1 MGFWDFPF
9 MQKAFRFERLVDG
22 DVSRRK
28 KKPFWLNPVSHGC
41 YTIDRLSYIDRSPSA
56 DSVTVQREQQS
67 EEELEVWFFAVS
79 DAGSGREIVKYMQNH
94 IFDKLHNEPGVL
106 RKCKEI
112 MRRAY
117 VEEER
122 SSGSAASVTV
132 LDGEKL
138 AMASIGDHRVVVC
151 RDGEAYQLRAK
162 SSTRKWSDFV
172 FPVCYQG
179 ETDDESDSRDLELAM
194 VTEKISS
201 DTEFIIIGSSGIWQA
216 FRFER
221 LVDGDV
227 SRRKKKPFWLNPVS
241 HGCYTIDRL
250 SYIDRSPS
258 ADSVTVQR
266 EQQSEEELEVWFF
279 AVSDA
284 GTGREIVKYMQN
296 HIFDNEPGV
305 LRKCKEIMRRAYVEE
320 ERSSGS
326 AASVTVVDGEKLA
339 MASIGDHRVVICRDG
354 EAYQLRAKSS
364 TRKWSDFVFPG
375 SFP

>member
-1 MGFWDFPF
+1 
-9 MQKAFRFERLVDG
+9 MQK
-22 DVSRRK
+22 
-28 KKPFWLNPVSHGC
+28 
-41 YTIDRLSYIDRSPSA
+41 
-56 DSVTVQREQQS
+56 
-67 EEELEVWFFAVS
+67 
-79 DAGSGREIVKYMQNH
+79 
-94 IFDKLHNEPGVL
+94 
-106 RKCKEI
+106 
-112 MRRAY
+112 
-117 VEEER
+117 
-122 SSGSAASVTV
+122 
-132 LDGEKL
+132 
-138 AMASIGDHRVVVC
+138 
-151 RDGEAYQLRAK
+151 
-162 SSTRKWSDFV
+162 
-172 FPVCYQG
+172 
-179 ETDDESDSRDLELAM
+179 
-194 VTEKISS
+194 
-201 DTEFIIIGSSGIWQA
+201 A

-364 TRKWSDFVFPG
+364 TRKWSDFVFPDLELALVTEKISSDTEFIIIG
-375 SFP
+375 SSGIWQVMKNQEAINLIRHMEDPQEAAKCLANEALNRISKSEISCIVIRFT